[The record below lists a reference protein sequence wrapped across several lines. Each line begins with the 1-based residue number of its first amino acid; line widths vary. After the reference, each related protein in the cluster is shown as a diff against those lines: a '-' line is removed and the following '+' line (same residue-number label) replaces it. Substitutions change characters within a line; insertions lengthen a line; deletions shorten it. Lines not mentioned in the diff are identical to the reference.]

1 MAADEE
7 FNLEL
12 VVISID
18 SVQTH
23 RAWTERR
30 EGGAPVTMLGDMTGN
45 MARMFGVLD
54 TTTHTAYSSVFLVDM
69 EGVVQAIKVTGK
81 GGLGVGG
88 VGDVLNLVRD
98 SFTGDVETEDVD
110 SCE

>member
-12 VVISID
+12 VVISTD
-18 SVQTH
+18 SGQTH

-30 EGGAPVTMLGDMTGN
+30 EVEAPVTMLGDMTG

-54 TTTHTAYSSVFLVDM
+54 TTTHTVGDW
-69 EGVVQAIKVTGK
+69 K
-81 GGLGVGG
+81 GWAGSWRS
-88 VGDVLNLVRD
+88 GDVLDLVRD
-98 SFTGDVETEDVD
+98 SFTVDVETEYVD